1 MRGAKLIGRTLAT
14 VLFGTASGIACRDN
28 DPPPSHYENLGTEQ
42 DLLLPPTTAPLDSR
56 VLTGQAE
63 WHALRDIELGSD
75 SVDSNDEAKAPADA
89 APGASEAEIRK
100 LIGDV
105 NAVLDGGKLEELPD
119 FFAND
124 QSDTVKRLVETL
136 PLFSTKLRELAEA
149 NPSGKEQLTMLA
161 DQLAVASLLKLDV
174 GELEIKGAHEAS
186 GKLNRPPFPGLP
198 AGAAEGATAEVG
210 FVHGDDGYWY
220 VRSPVVELLGTAE
233 PGLRKALEQ
242 LDAMI
247 AGIRSGAPPE
257 QLAEQRDAFLRALM
271 GAQGGS
277 PATNPA
283 TPADAAAKS
292 GESN

>member
-1 MRGAKLIGRTLAT
+1 MTTIPRRATTRTSARSKT
-14 VLFGTASGIACRDN
+14 CSCR
-28 DPPPSHYENLGTEQ
+28 PPP
-42 DLLLPPTTAPLDSR
+42 PLDSR

-186 GKLNRPPFPGLP
+186 GE
-198 AGAAEGATAEVG
+198 A
-210 FVHGDDGYWY
+210 
-220 VRSPVVELLGTAE
+220 
-233 PGLRKALEQ
+233 
-242 LDAMI
+242 
-247 AGIRSGAPPE
+247 
-257 QLAEQRDAFLRALM
+257 
-271 GAQGGS
+271 
-277 PATNPA
+277 
-283 TPADAAAKS
+283 
-292 GESN
+292 